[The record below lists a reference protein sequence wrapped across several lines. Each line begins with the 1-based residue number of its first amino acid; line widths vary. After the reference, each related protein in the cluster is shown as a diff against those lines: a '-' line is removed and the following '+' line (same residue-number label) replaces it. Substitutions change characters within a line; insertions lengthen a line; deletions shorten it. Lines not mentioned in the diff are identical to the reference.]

1 MTIQIVKNIVQYLT
15 LMSLIESIIIRY
27 LGIVVWKRPPP
38 FEETFVSVYMRFAN
52 YVMALMFV
60 VIDVHSHAFHV
71 ALGRYLGRQRFP
83 EEMEGLIPF
92 R

>member
-1 MTIQIVKNIVQYLT
+1 M
-15 LMSLIESIIIRY
+15 MSVMESIIIRY

-52 YVMALMFV
+52 YLMALMFV
-60 VIDVHSHAFHV
+60 VIDVHCHAFNV

-83 EEMEGLIPF
+83 DEMEGLIPF